1 MFKKIVIVFLL
12 YIIYTLLFAD
22 LTHLRKPNVEIL
34 KDQAADVKSGYNK
47 ASDYVDSTVIP
58 YLKEFS
64 TSLDDE
70 KSLAGN
76 LMDKIDIPSGQIQ
89 KESFSVEK
97 DSIEED
103 TFFEDK

>member
-1 MFKKIVIVFLL
+1 MFKKIVIIFLF

-34 KDQAADVKSGYNK
+34 QDQVADVKSGYNK

-58 YLKEFS
+58 YLEEFS

-70 KSLAGN
+70 KSLASN
-76 LMDKIDIPSGQIQ
+76 FIDKLN
-89 KESFSVEK
+89 
-97 DSIEED
+97 
-103 TFFEDK
+103 